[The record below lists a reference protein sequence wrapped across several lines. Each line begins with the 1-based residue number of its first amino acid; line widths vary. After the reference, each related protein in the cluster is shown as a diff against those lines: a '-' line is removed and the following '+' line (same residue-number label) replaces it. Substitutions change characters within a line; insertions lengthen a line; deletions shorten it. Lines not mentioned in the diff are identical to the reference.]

1 VQPAQ
6 LVLEQPAQ
14 LELQEQLAP
23 LAHQLEQRAL
33 PAQQALVKLEQQ
45 AQQEQQARLV
55 HKVYQ

>member
-6 LVLEQPAQ
+6 LVLEQLVQ

-45 AQQEQQARLV
+45 AQLEQQARLV

>member
-6 LVLEQPAQ
+6 LVLEQLVQ

-23 LAHQLEQRAL
+23 LAHQLEQQAQ

>member
-6 LVLEQPAQ
+6 LVLEQLAQ

-45 AQQEQQARLV
+45 AQLEQQARLV